1 MQHICGLAITR
12 HSFVLHMSQ
21 HTHKMHLILT
31 VKWQFGLFALE
42 QNNVSY
48 VSRSFNKGLHYYT
61 QTDKRT
67 QRTLKMTV

>member
-1 MQHICGLAITR
+1 
-12 HSFVLHMSQ
+12 
-21 HTHKMHLILT
+21 MHLILT